1 MNPETRHTLSRACA
15 HDTIPEELREA
26 FADFLMTGSMPVAP
40 IDRLYGK
47 SIPNLK
53 PWHTVTFW
61 AWECANQPNPKGRD
75 LDRLITVLR
84 VVLDGPGVLIEAAE
98 KDNPDVQDMLDA
110 LLLA

>member
-40 IDRLYGK
+40 IDRLYSK

-61 AWECANQPNPKGRD
+61 AWECANQPNPAGRD
-75 LDRLITVLR
+75 LERLITVLR
-84 VVLDGPGVLIEAAE
+84 VVLDGPGVHGDQSDAE
-98 KDNPDVQDMLDA
+98 CANVLNS
-110 LLLA
+110 LLPL

>member
-26 FADFLMTGSMPVAP
+26 FAAFLMTGSMPVDP
-40 IDRLYGK
+40 IDRLYSK

-61 AWECANQPNPKGRD
+61 AWECANQTNPLGRD
-75 LDRLITVLR
+75 LDRLITVLQ
-84 VVLDGPGVLIEAAE
+84 VVMDGPEVLGKALATE
-98 KDNPDVQDMLDA
+98 NPDVQDMLDA

>member
-84 VVLDGPGVLIEAAE
+84 VVLDGPLVLGDLEVPE
-98 KDNPDVQDMLDA
+98 YRDVLDS
-110 LLLA
+110 LLA